1 MELDRNTLRAAIHKQ
16 YREQHE
22 RVPERKESDKN
33 REEGKDGEMINEDE
47 NNDYE
52 FDMLSDNGLEN
63 LSGSQSEK
71 ENE

>member
-1 MELDRNTLRAAIHKQ
+1 MERKQ
-16 YREQHE
+16 SLEKQHE

-52 FDMLSDNGLEN
+52 FDMLSNNGLEN

>member
-1 MELDRNTLRAAIHKQ
+1 MERKQ
-16 YREQHE
+16 SLEKQHE

-47 NNDYE
+47 NNDYK

>member
-1 MELDRNTLRAAIHKQ
+1 MERKQ
-16 YREQHE
+16 SLEKQHE